1 MTAMNLKYATIL
13 GLLGMAIAIVMGII
27 AMANAFIYAQKNPG
41 ADMTSGYLA
50 LLAAVIAVA
59 SWVAP
64 VKLGRRVGG
73 LALVAAG
80 VCNVVLVTPPVAAL
94 FLAVA
99 GLLLLTAP
107 AGEAAG

>member
-1 MTAMNLKYATIL
+1 MNVKYATVF
-13 GLLGMAIAIVMGII
+13 GLLGMAIAIVMGLIS
-27 AMANAFIYAQKNPG
+27 MANNFIYAQANPG
-41 ADMTSGYLA
+41 ADMSDGYKA
-50 LLAAVIAVA
+50 LLASAIAVA

-64 VKLGRRVGG
+64 VRLGRRIGG
-73 LALVAAG
+73 LALVAAA
-80 VCNVVLVTPPVAAL
+80 VCSVVLVTPPVAAL